1 MSVPNRGER
10 CYLRDWR
17 NLRFNELTHSQ
28 YELLRNDPLYIIK
41 VGQRSSKISVKPD
54 ANQGWFVDNRLI
66 MNELEHYKWRKA
78 NGWRESDGLPLEC

>member
-28 YELLRNDPLYIIK
+28 YELLRGERLYIIK
-41 VGQRSSKISVKPD
+41 VGQKQSKISIKPD
-54 ANQGWFVDNRLI
+54 VNEGWFVDNRLI
-66 MNELEHYKWRKA
+66 MTETEHYKWRRD
-78 NGWRESDGLPLEC
+78 NGWRESIGLSFKL